1 VKILTL
7 LRHAKSDWSDP
18 VTRDIDRP
26 LNARGFKAAR
36 TVGRHMA
43 ELGLQFDT
51 VLASPARRVQETL
64 AGVEEGLERSLR
76 AQVET
81 RIYLATPEALLE
93 LVREQGGATSLLLV
107 GHSPGLESLALQ
119 LAVPTPLRDELEI
132 KYPTAALA
140 ELVSTVDDWGDFE
153 GVDLTRFVRPRDLD
167 ASLGPDA

>member
-1 VKILTL
+1 MKILTL

-43 ELGLQFDT
+43 ELGLRFDT
-51 VLASPARRVQETL
+51 VLASPARRVRETI
-64 AGVEEGLERSLR
+64 AGIEEGLGRSLD
-76 AQVET
+76 AQVEP
-81 RIYLATPEALLE
+81 RIYLATPEALWE
-93 LVREQGGATSLLLV
+93 LVREQEEATSLLLV

-119 LAVPTPLRDELEI
+119 LAAPAPLRDEVEI

-140 ELVSTVDDWGDFE
+140 ELVTAGESWA
-153 GVDLTRFVRPRDLD
+153 DLAGADLARFVRPRDLD
-167 ASLGPDA
+167 ASLGPDD